1 MILWWPAAL
10 SMSIMSFQQRT
21 VRYST
26 VVRLV
31 FTSLVLAFLLVTI
44 LTLVVLD
51 LVFTI
56 SQGLNGSSSRGHQ
69 YEPRERQIN
78 EEHSSIET
86 SILGN
91 RSALQAGSSSV
102 MMSGE
107 EKDGSSRQ
115 IRDNII
121 IRDKINELKGHQ
133 QQHHQFT
140 GIKKEQANVTLDRLH
155 QEFFNYLAGHLL
167 DTPYPGVEHYTRYAV
182 ARLGL
187 SPLVNVEPLIGEFGP
202 VINDVLS
209 FKYPISIPSCVIED
223 SSPDSSS
230 SRNVFFAVNSAPGNF
245 DRRHNIRQTWRNHL
259 KDAHH
264 RERHQL
270 ATAGFTFTVGLT
282 DDAETQQKIEQEA
295 KTYGDIIQIGM
306 EDFYK
311 NLSMKMAGLF
321 NWLYKYCNAKVDFVM
336 KVDDDVYVNVR
347 NLAHFVQDYYQSN
360 LSVFGSSLLP
370 NNQFLP
376 QRGIQFV

>member
-1 MILWWPAAL
+1 
-10 SMSIMSFQQRT
+10 MSFQQRT

-295 KTYGDIIQIGM
+295 KTYGDIIQIGVA
-306 EDFYK
+306 DFYR
-311 NLSMKMAGLF
+311 NLSLKVAGLF
-321 NWLYKYCNAKVDFVM
+321 NWLYRFCAKVDFVM

-347 NLAHFVQDYYQSN
+347 NLAHFVHDYYYQSN
-360 LSVFGSSLLP
+360 LSMFGISLP
-370 NNQFLP
+370 NNPFVP
-376 QRGIQFV
+376 QRGRLYIYGFYQHL